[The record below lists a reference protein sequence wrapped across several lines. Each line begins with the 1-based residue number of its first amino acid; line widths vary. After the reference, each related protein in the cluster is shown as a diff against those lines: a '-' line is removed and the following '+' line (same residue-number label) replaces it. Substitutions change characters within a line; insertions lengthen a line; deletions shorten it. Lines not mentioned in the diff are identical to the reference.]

1 LPNLSTAQS
10 QNTVLRASVSSILRR
25 TFLAWEEAAIRPRGM
40 LGKKEG
46 TKENIIQRKSHP
58 KSMRLKS
65 FLPMEFAAILTLTFI
80 GGFHGV

>member
-1 LPNLSTAQS
+1 MGEGGNKSKG
-10 QNTVLRASVSSILRR
+10 I
-25 TFLAWEEAAIRPRGM
+25 

-65 FLPMEFAAILTLTFI
+65 FLPMEFAAIVTLTFI
-80 GGFHGV
+80 SGFHGVCMLLCRFPI